1 MPISQRWHCLAVAE
15 LRWGLP
21 ETYLPC
27 SQGACGR
34 LLILR
39 KFGIERAYGKGM
51 PNISWT
57 CDLRRR
63 RSTNSIA
70 GEPLMENESH

>member
-1 MPISQRWHCLAVAE
+1 MPISQRWHCLAAAE

-51 PNISWT
+51 QNISW
-57 CDLRRR
+57 LRPA
-63 RSTNSIA
+63 TM
-70 GEPLMENESH
+70 PLNELRPQGAVNGARLS